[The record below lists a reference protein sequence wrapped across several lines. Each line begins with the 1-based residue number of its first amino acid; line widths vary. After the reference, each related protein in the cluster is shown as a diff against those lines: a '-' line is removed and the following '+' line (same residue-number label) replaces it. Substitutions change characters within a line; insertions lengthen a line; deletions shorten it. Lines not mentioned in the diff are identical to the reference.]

1 METRE
6 ERIKCGNQET
16 PMCVLVLLPGGC
28 NPKLLPS
35 LSRTHLA
42 DYVIDGVGEEEVAGR
57 IERDAK
63 WLPNA
68 GADGK
73 PIVPHGLPV
82 V

>member
-1 METRE
+1 MEISRKHINVCTTAR
-6 ERIKCGNQET
+6 RRLGILFN
-16 PMCVLVLLPGGC
+16 L
-28 NPKLLPS
+28 S
-35 LSRTHLA
+35 LTHLA

-57 IERDAK
+57 LERDAK

-68 GADGK
+68 GADGR